1 MNKLIT
7 IVGPTAVGKTALT
20 LSLAEYL
27 GTEVISGDA
36 YQVYRGLN
44 IGSAKPTVE
53 ELNLVKHH
61 LIDIIE
67 PYEKYSVAEFKV
79 YAEELIKQINDLGK
93 IPILSGGTGL
103 YVQSLL
109 ENYHFAPT
117 NINEVLREKLNDIY
131 LELGDEGLL
140 DYAKSLASKYDLE
153 LPFTDKHRLYRAIE
167 LLEAGKV
174 EYLIN
179 QTKQGL
185 SYQGPVI
192 GLRRERS
199 DLYKR
204 INLRVDLMLK
214 DGLLAEVEYLYKK
227 GLKEEH
233 QAMKGIGY
241 KEFLPYFSG
250 ECSLNEVIENIKK
263 NTRHFAKRQ
272 ITWYKRMPYIK
283 WIDIN
288 SDMSEDS
295 ILEKAK
301 EIINME
307 LER

>member
-109 ENYHFAPT
+109 ENYNFAPT
-117 NINEVLREKLNDIY
+117 NINEALREKLNDIY

-214 DGLLAEVEYLYKK
+214 DGLLAEVEYLYKN

-288 SDMSEDS
+288 SDVSENS

>member
-109 ENYHFAPT
+109 ENYNFAPT
-117 NINEVLREKLNDIY
+117 NINEALREKLNDIY

>member
-117 NINEVLREKLNDIY
+117 NINEALREKLNDIY

-214 DGLLAEVEYLYKK
+214 DGLLAEVEYLYKN

>member
-109 ENYHFAPT
+109 ENYNFAPT
-117 NINEVLREKLNDIY
+117 NINEALREKLNDIY

-214 DGLLAEVEYLYKK
+214 DGLLAEVEYLYKN

-288 SDMSEDS
+288 PDMSEDS
-295 ILEKAK
+295 ILEKVK

>member
-117 NINEVLREKLNDIY
+117 NINEALREKLNDIY

-214 DGLLAEVEYLYKK
+214 DGLLAEVEYLYKN
-227 GLKEEH
+227 GLKEEY